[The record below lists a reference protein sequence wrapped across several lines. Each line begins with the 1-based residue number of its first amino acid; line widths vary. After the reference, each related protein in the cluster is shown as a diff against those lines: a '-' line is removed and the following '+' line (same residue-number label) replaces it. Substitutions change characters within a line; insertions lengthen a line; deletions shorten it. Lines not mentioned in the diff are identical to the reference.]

1 MDYGKL
7 IVTRPGA
14 AEQRAALRIGSFTIG
29 SDAAN
34 NVTLSDAAV
43 SAYHA
48 RIICTPNSCSVSDLG
63 SQSGTFVNM
72 VRLQPHTPQPLRHH
86 DQLKIGP
93 FTLRYHAA
101 GIAETATPPPTPSV
115 DKPTATAQ
123 PATRQG
129 SQPPSQATPRAGVQ
143 EQQHVILPP
152 DIAAQLSFA
161 SGGGNGGDRTARL
174 LRGNRGPRR
183 MMPGE
188 RQLKYSADDY
198 LALLPPIYHDDPF
211 LSRYLLIFKS
221 ILDPIER
228 MIGQVDLYFDPRI
241 APEQLLP
248 WLATWVDLVLNE
260 KWPLERRRELIGY
273 AATLY
278 RWRGTRRGLSDYL
291 RIYTGTRPRIVEPGQ
306 ERNGEA
312 KLSDHTFAVYI
323 EVADPAQLDRD
334 LIERIIEAEKP
345 AHAAY
350 TLQIGK
356 NG

>member
-7 IVTRPGA
+7 IINRAGS

-34 NVTLSDAAV
+34 NLTLDDPAV

-48 RIICTPNSCSVSDLG
+48 RIICTPTNCLVSDLG
-63 SQSGTFVNM
+63 SQGGTFVNM
-72 VRLQPHTPQPLRHH
+72 VRLQPHTPQPLRHD

-101 GIAETATPPPTPSV
+101 GVAERVAAPPPTPATG
-115 DKPTATAQ
+115 KPSS
-123 PATRQG
+123 QG
-129 SQPPSQATPRAGVQ
+129 AAPRSGVQ
-143 EQQHVILPP
+143 EQKHVVLPP
-152 DIAAQLSFA
+152 DIAAQLSLTA
-161 SGGGNGGDRTARL
+161 GGSNGTDRTARL

-183 MMPGE
+183 MLPGE
-188 RQLKYSADDY
+188 RQLKYNADDY
-198 LALLPPIYHDDPF
+198 IALLPPIYQDDPF
-211 LSRYLLIFKS
+211 LSRYLLIFKT
-221 ILDPIER
+221 ILDPLER
-228 MIGQVDLYFDPRI
+228 MIGQINLYFDPRI

-312 KLSDHTFAVYI
+312 KLPDHTFAVYI
-323 EVADPAQLDRD
+323 DVPDPAQLDRE

-350 TLQIGK
+350 TLQLGK
-356 NG
+356 SG